1 MIDVKNERLSLQVRD
16 EKVEFSLPQAIASPT
31 SGDLCCRVDVLEKA
45 LNQEGKAQFSVED
58 PLEVMLIG
66 CYATDSCS
74 GEKEKYARLFTEST
88 AYMPRQSRREI
99 LGVEELTSK
108 KEEECPP
115 KVELKPL
122 PSHLRY
128 EFLDFSHQFSIIV
141 NDKLDGPQLEQ
152 LLDVLRKHRGAI
164 GYSIDDIR
172 GLNPSFCMH
181 RIFLMTVVAPP
192 NNLSI
197 V

>member
-1 MIDVKNERLSLQVRD
+1 
-16 EKVEFSLPQAIASPT
+16 
-31 SGDLCCRVDVLEKA
+31 
-45 LNQEGKAQFSVED
+45 
-58 PLEVMLIG
+58 
-66 CYATDSCS
+66 
-74 GEKEKYARLFTEST
+74 
-88 AYMPRQSRREI
+88 MPRQSHREI
-99 LGVEELTSK
+99 LIVEELTSK

-164 GYSIDDIR
+164 GYSIDDIQ
-172 GLNPSFCMH
+172 GLSPSFACTAF
-181 RIFLMTVVAPP
+181 FLMTVITHPD
-192 NNLSI
+192 NLSVVSILTCKRLLKKRLLNYLMLGSSTISQI
-197 V
+197 VSG